1 MPSGP
6 IVETRVNDPVTIV
19 IFGASG
25 DLTHRKLIPALYIAY
40 AQNLLPDKFTIVG
53 FARRDYDDDIFRG
66 MMDEAIREFSR
77 LDVDEEKLATFIQH
91 IRYHK
96 GDISAADAYTDLKEK
111 FSDTATY
118 PENRLFYLSIIPDLF
133 KTAVQYLKESGLVVE
148 PGASAWSRVVI
159 EKPFGR
165 DLESAMALNAELLRH
180 LDESQI
186 YRIDHYLGKETV
198 QNILSFRFAN
208 AIFEPVFNRSY
219 IDHIQ
224 ITAAETVGMEKGRG
238 GYYDEYGALRDM
250 VTNHLLQLLCLVT
263 MEAPGDLAAESIRNE
278 KVKVL
283 NAMKLDIRKNITDA
297 VCRGQ
302 YAAGV
307 DDTDQKIKGYLEEDR
322 INPDS
327 TTESFVAMRLQIN
340 NWRWAGVPILLRT
353 GKRMARKTTE
363 VVVQFK
369 VPPLQLFQ
377 QVECEDDVCDIT
389 RIKPNTLIFR
399 IQPDEGI
406 FLKVGTK
413 RPGMRFVVEDVD
425 MDFSYSGKWT
435 DSLPE
440 AYERLLL
447 DTLHGDSTLFTRSDE
462 VEAEWNVVQPILEN
476 VDQLKPFAYPP
487 GEWGVPEADW
497 LFHGVEGK
505 WRNKKP
511 SGASESANPLDSSA
525 L

>member
-1 MPSGP
+1 MSSSGP
-6 IVETRVNDPVTIV
+6 IGESRVQDPVTIV

-25 DLTHRKLIPALYIAY
+25 DLTHRKLVPALFIAY
-40 AQNLLPDKFTIVG
+40 AQNLLPAEFTIVG
-53 FARRDYDDDIFRG
+53 FARRDYDDETYRG
-66 MMDEAIREFSR
+66 MMADSIKEFSR
-77 LDVDEEKLATFIQH
+77 LTPEDETVDRFVQH

-96 GDISAADAYTDLKEK
+96 GDISTPDAYAELKEK
-111 FSDTATY
+111 FSDTKTY
-118 PENRLFYLSIIPDLF
+118 PENRLYYLSIIPSLF
-133 KTAVQYLKESGLVVE
+133 ETAVQLLKGAGLIAA
-148 PGASAWSRVVI
+148 PGTAHWSRVVI

-165 DLESAMALNAELLRH
+165 DLESAKALNAELLRN

-224 ITAAETVGMEKGRG
+224 ITASETVGMEMGRG

-263 MEAPGDLAAESIRNE
+263 MEAPGDLSAESIRNE

-283 NAMKLDIRKNITDA
+283 NATRLDIRKNISDA

-302 YAAGV
+302 YGSGV
-307 DDTDQKIKGYLEEDR
+307 DPEGKPIRGYLQEDR
-322 INPDS
+322 IDPNS
-327 TTESFVAMRLQIN
+327 NTETFAALRLSIN
-340 NWRWAGVPILLRT
+340 NWRWAGVPILVRT
-353 GKRMARKTTE
+353 GKHMAKKTTE
-363 VVVQFK
+363 IVVQFK

-389 RIKPNTLIFR
+389 HIKPNTLIFQ
-399 IQPDEGI
+399 IQPNEGI
-406 FLKVGTK
+406 LLQVGTK
-413 RPGMRFVVEDVD
+413 RPGMRFVVEDVK
-425 MDFSYSGKWT
+425 MDFSYSGTWKK
-435 DSLPE
+435 SLPE

-462 VEAEWNVVQPILEN
+462 VEAEWRVVQPILDN
-476 VDQLKPFAYPP
+476 LDKLRPYSYPP
-487 GEWGVPEADW
+487 GEWGMPESDW
-497 LFHGVEGK
+497 LFHGVEGE
-505 WRNKKP
+505 WRNR
-511 SGASESANPLDSSA
+511 
-525 L
+525 